1 MSEKILQYKSFRTST
16 SEKGT
21 MREIIVGF
29 GPSNLSK
36 GTNYPKNMKDK
47 KKIMLDM
54 KRYGLLHFVTTIEKI
69 GLKLVRFCCLH
80 FG

>member
-1 MSEKILQYKSFRTST
+1 
-16 SEKGT
+16 
-21 MREIIVGF
+21 MREIILGF
-29 GPSNLSK
+29 LGPQIFSK

-69 GLKLVRFCCLH
+69 GPKLVFFVVSILVKFIFAIGQTCVL
-80 FG
+80 